1 MSDNVYLE
9 DGLNNLAF
17 PSLSSCYFPQ
27 LGQRFENVDK
37 LADSLHLPYLLTTII

>member
-9 DGLNNLAF
+9 DGLDNLAF
-17 PSLSSCYFPQ
+17 FFFLCFCYFSQ

-37 LADSLHLPYLLTTII
+37 LADSLHLPTFEQP